1 MCDKK
6 NVVKD
11 EELEK
16 VTGGSN
22 GSESVRIELDN
33 VYFTGTTGFN
43 TMLNIP
49 SDNKDDSDKSK

>member
-6 NVVKD
+6 NAVKD
-11 EELEK
+11 EDLEK
-16 VTGGSN
+16 VSGGSN
-22 GSESVRIELDN
+22 GSESVRVELDN

-49 SDNKDDSDKSK
+49 SGNEDDATKSK

>member
-16 VTGGSN
+16 VSGGSN

-33 VYFTGTTGFN
+33 VYFTGTTVFN

-49 SDNKDDSDKSK
+49 SDNKDDSAKSK